1 MSVQPAF
8 FETIR
13 QKAAQ
18 RWDQLE
24 QDPELA
30 GPWHQLFKQV
40 QSPRHI
46 LSELL
51 QNADDAGA
59 TEASVRLEDQTF
71 IFEHNGE
78 DFSDEHFASLCR
90 FGYSNKR
97 SLHTIG
103 FRGIGFK
110 STFSLGDCV
119 KLFTPSLSVCFH
131 RRRFTEPHWL
141 SERMDTL
148 GNTCVL
154 VEISDQHRQREVE
167 KNLEEWLKS
176 PFSLLFFKSIRRMCI
191 GDQEVHWVSLGP
203 GPIPDSEWMALYEDQ
218 EEAHLLVRSDAEAFP
233 EEALD
238 EIRQERILGVEEE
251 IDFPPN
257 KIEIVL
263 GAKGCLYVVLPTGI
277 ETALPFACNAP
288 FIQDPARLKIKDP
301 ETSPT
306 NRRLLERVGTL
317 AASAM
322 LRWLGRT
329 ETSTAE
335 RARAYGLFPDVDRD
349 DTSLEGVCSTM
360 VEEAF
365 GEEIEGQTLLL
376 TEDGSLA
383 PEKQSIAIPGRLFDI
398 WPADQAAAIL
408 DEEGRPALCRYIE
421 LADRKKLLHWGVVDE
436 VDKQKLLETLQTKHL
451 PRPETWRQLLNL
463 WAYVAPE
470 ITGYRHYVDEE
481 RVRIVPVQGKD
492 VLYAA
497 SETVRL
503 GEKKLLQSEED
514 WEFLAEHLIVLN
526 QNWPRFLA
534 DRRRTA
540 SEHSDK
546 SATEAVEAAY
556 AVLEEIGL
564 DDTSE
569 VNKVIDQV
577 AAEFF
582 SQDSISLQGCVQL
595 AQVAAKLGAT
605 AGEAFKY
612 ATSDRKL
619 RLAERGVLFDADGSL
634 SDLLPE
640 QRRDSQVLHPDYT
653 AQFSSCS
660 REDWLQWI
668 SSGRAGLRTFV
679 PFAASGSYS
688 GRRRGLDVELK
699 KRDFVGP
706 LEPRYKDPWFYI
718 KDWDFDQTYW
728 KHWQSLEAEN
738 PTIWASITE
747 RILSEK
753 ESYWSSAAS
762 AQVVEEASNGRQRTI
777 ARREVTPSWA
787 LKLRDLPCLPDTRGF
802 HRKPGELLRRTPE
815 TEWLMDVES
824 FVHGFVDREITR
836 PLLDLIGVRSTPT
849 GPDRLLDCLRALAKA
864 DSPPVH
870 EVEKWYS
877 RLDQMVDTCST
888 EDFEKIRQAFQSEKL
903 ILTKNSVWEVTPAVF
918 LASDE
923 EDVPDAE
930 VIRASVNDLTLWRKI
945 GVADRPTAELAIE
958 WLRNLPANKALEQED
973 ARRVRSLLTRYPI
986 RIWQECGSWL
996 NLAGTWA
1003 SVDGLSYSL
1012 TMQSL
1017 VPWRHLH
1024 QWVKQKTADL
1034 QRLPAEITSNPPFSH
1049 LPTLATHVEER
1060 FIRNPQLAGGA
1071 VTKEWLTALGTEL
1084 RRVELD
1090 TEDDTQRVRGLANI
1104 LARTR
1109 WRETPGLEII
1119 PYINGTPAGTPRQ
1132 ADVLWLDDALYVDH
1146 LPKAKLAWRVPEEI
1160 GKAFGRAEIKAALD
1174 YSFERSAQDVRD
1186 YLEENFKLCP
1196 ASALPAETSDKAE
1209 PDTTE
1214 GHDEAEPTTDDGAD
1228 QEPGDPNG
1236 PDIEDIVEPEEDEAE
1251 DAGSVETDT
1260 EQETDDVTETEPP
1273 RPPPKPAKPDIIER
1287 YAKSQGFRKDSD
1299 DRFFHEDGSW
1309 IARSNGVRFPWER
1322 RTASGN
1328 LVRYYWPKDHC
1339 LEREPLQLEADI
1351 WGLIEKHPESYAL
1364 VLANIEGGQVEV
1376 TGSRLRAMRDE
1387 GEVTLYPATYRLV
1400 YDHDGYR

>member
-1 MSVQPAF
+1 MSAQPAF
-8 FETIR
+8 YETVR
-13 QKAAQ
+13 QKAAR

-24 QDPELA
+24 
-30 GPWHQLFKQV
+30 
-40 QSPRHI
+40 
-46 LSELL
+46 
-51 QNADDAGA
+51 
-59 TEASVRLEDQTF
+59 
-71 IFEHNGE
+71 
-78 DFSDEHFASLCR
+78 
-90 FGYSNKR
+90 
-97 SLHTIG
+97 
-103 FRGIGFK
+103 
-110 STFSLGDCV
+110 
-119 KLFTPSLSVCFH
+119 
-131 RRRFTEPHWL
+131 
-141 SERMDTL
+141 
-148 GNTCVL
+148 
-154 VEISDQHRQREVE
+154 
-167 KNLEEWLKS
+167 
-176 PFSLLFFKSIRRMCI
+176 
-191 GDQEVHWVSLGP
+191 
-203 GPIPDSEWMALYEDQ
+203 
-218 EEAHLLVRSDAEAFP
+218 
-233 EEALD
+233 
-238 EIRQERILGVEEE
+238 
-251 IDFPPN
+251 
-257 KIEIVL
+257 
-263 GAKGCLYVVLPTGI
+263 
-277 ETALPFACNAP
+277 
-288 FIQDPARLKIKDP
+288 QDPARLKIKDP

-306 NRRLLERVGTL
+306 NRWLLERAGTL
-317 AASAM
+317 VASAM

-349 DTSLEGVCSTM
+349 DTSLEGVCGAT

-365 GEEIEGQTLLL
+365 GEEIEGQPLLL
-376 TEDGSLA
+376 TEDGSLT
-383 PEKQSIAIPGRLFDI
+383 PEKQSIAIPGRLFGI

-408 DEEGRPALCRYIE
+408 DEEGRPALCRHIE

-470 ITGYRHYVDEE
+470 ITGYRHYVDKE
-481 RVRIVPVQGKD
+481 RVRIVPAQGKN

-503 GEKKLLQSEED
+503 GEKKLLQSEKD

-534 DRRRTA
+534 EQRRIA
-540 SEHSDK
+540 SEHSDE

-556 AVLEEIGL
+556 VVLEEIGL
-564 DDTSE
+564 DDTSD

-595 AQVAAKLGAT
+595 AQIAAKLGAT

-612 ATSDRKL
+612 ATADRKL
-619 RLAERGVLFDADGSL
+619 RSAERGVLFDADGSL

-653 AQFSSCS
+653 ARFSSCS
-660 REDWLQWI
+660 REDWPQWI

-679 PFAASGSYS
+679 PFAASRSYS
-688 GRRRGLDVELK
+688 GRRRGLDEELK
-699 KRDFVGP
+699 KRDFVAT

-718 KDWDFDQTYW
+718 QDWNFDQTYW
-728 KHWQSLEAEN
+728 EHWQSLEAEN
-738 PTIWASITE
+738 PAIWSSIAE

-753 ESYWSSAAS
+753 DAYWSSAAS
-762 AQVVEEASNGRQRTI
+762 AQIVEKASNGRQRTI
-777 ARREVTPSWA
+777 VRRGVTPSWA

-815 TEWLMDVES
+815 TESLMDVEP
-824 FVHGFVDREITR
+824 FVHGLLDRETTR

-849 GPDRLLDCLRALAKA
+849 GPDRLLDCLQALAKA
-864 DSPPVH
+864 ESPPVH

-903 ILTKNSVWEVTPAVF
+903 ILTQNGIWEITPAVF

-923 EDVPDAE
+923 EDVPGAE
-930 VIRASVNDLTLWRKI
+930 VIRASVANLTLWRRI

-958 WLRNLPANKALEQED
+958 WLRNLPENKALEQEE

-986 RIWQECGSWL
+986 RVWEECGSWL
-996 NLAGTWA
+996 NLAGEWA

-1034 QRLPAEITSNPPFSH
+1034 QRLPAEITSNPPFSQ
-1049 LPTLATHVEER
+1049 LPTLAMHVEDR
-1060 FIRNPQLAGGA
+1060 FHRNPQLADGA
-1071 VTKEWLTALGTEL
+1071 VTKEWLTVLGHEL

-1090 TEDDTQRVRGLANI
+1090 TEDDTQRVRGLANN

-1119 PYINGTPAGTPRQ
+1119 PYIDGTPAGTPRQ

-1146 LPKAKLAWRVPEEI
+1146 LPKAKLARRVPEEI

-1196 ASALPAETSDKAE
+1196 ASALPEEAPDDAE
-1209 PDTTE
+1209 PHPTE
-1214 GHDEAEPTTDDGAD
+1214 DHDEPQSIAGAGAD
-1228 QEPGDPNG
+1228 QETGRSDG
-1236 PDIEDIVEPEEDEAE
+1236 TDVEGVVEPEEDETE
-1251 DAGSVETDT
+1251 EAGAAETDA
-1260 EQETDDVTETEPP
+1260 EQEPDDVIETEPP
-1273 RPPPKPAKPDIIER
+1273 RSRPSPKPTKPDIIER
-1287 YAKSQGFRKDSD
+1287 FAKSQGFRKDSD
-1299 DRFFHEDGSW
+1299 DRFFSEDGSW
-1309 IARSNGVRFPWER
+1309 IARANGARFPWER
-1322 RTASGN
+1322 RTASGD
-1328 LVRYYWPKDHC
+1328 LVRYYWPKKHC
-1339 LEREPLQLEADI
+1339 LQREPLQLEADI
-1351 WGLIEKHPESYAL
+1351 WGLIEQHPETYAL
-1364 VLANIEGGQVEV
+1364 VLADIEGGPVEM
-1376 TGSRLRAMRDE
+1376 TGLRLRAMRDE

-1400 YDHDGYR
+1400 YDHDSHA